1 MNREGKRGET
11 GIGADVRRCLVSPD
25 MLLARRKGQD
35 EAAAAQGIHCL
46 AAETPRHLAQIFGLG
61 GEEPNIRTAEIQ
73 AIADRLAFARD
84 NIGAHRSRR
93 LDKAERDSLGEYRDE
108 KRALCLAARGH
119 VRKIA
124 EIAEE
129 IRALHNNAGSFIVD
143 KSAEILGCE
152 DIGW

>member
-1 MNREGKRGET
+1 
-11 GIGADVRRCLVSPD
+11 
-25 MLLARRKGQD
+25 
-35 EAAAAQGIHCL
+35 
-46 AAETPRHLAQIFGLG
+46 
-61 GEEPNIRTAEIQ
+61 EPNIRTAEIQ

-93 LDKAERDSLGEYRDE
+93 LDKAERDSLGEHRDE

-152 DIGW
+152 DIGWKHQSLFTGHLRIGAHGLGVMRMESPRYDD